1 MEKKQQFKS
10 IRSFVGSKNYKES
23 RSFYADLGFS
33 ETIISHVLSYFKID
47 ECIGFYLQNANVKDW
62 IDNTML
68 FIEVENV
75 EVYLKEIQSKNLI
88 EKYPK
93 VKLSKIVNNDWGKEF
108 FLHDPSGVLWHIGSF
123 N

>member
-1 MEKKQQFKS
+1 
-10 IRSFVGSKNYKES
+10 
-23 RSFYADLGFS
+23 
-33 ETIISHVLSYFKID
+33 
-47 ECIGFYLQNANVKDW
+47 
-62 IDNTML
+62 ML